1 MVAHPQLSVVI
12 PVYNE
17 GENIEPL
24 YDELSSALNDLN
36 RSYEVIVVDDG
47 SSDDSFQRLKAIHER
62 DPRWQII
69 QFRRNFGQ
77 TAAMSAGFAAARA
90 PVIVTIDAD
99 LQNDP
104 RDIGKL
110 LAKMDEGY
118 DIVSGWR
125 MNRKE
130 PFLKRRLPSMI
141 ANRIISRTTG
151 VILHDYGCTLKAYE
165 AEVLKNVRLYGE
177 LHRFIP
183 ALASEVGVRVA
194 EVPVNDRPRRH
205 GESKYGISRT
215 FRVILDL
222 LTVNFLLSYAR
233 RPLQVFG
240 GIGMV
245 LGGIGVLIGIYLS
258 YIRLVLGQDIGE
270 RPLLLLAVL
279 LVILGV
285 QMISIGLV
293 AEMITRTYHESQR
306 KPTYVVRRQLVSE
319 PRETKQEAPV
329 RYPSPERFDTPG
341 EAAGDNLPVSMK
353 ERGRG

>member
-1 MVAHPQLSVVI
+1 
-12 PVYNE
+12 
-17 GENIEPL
+17 
-24 YDELSSALNDLN
+24 
-36 RSYEVIVVDDG
+36 
-47 SSDDSFQRLKAIHER
+47 
-62 DPRWQII
+62 
-69 QFRRNFGQ
+69 
-77 TAAMSAGFAAARA
+77 
-90 PVIVTIDAD
+90 
-99 LQNDP
+99 
-104 RDIGKL
+104 
-110 LAKMDEGY
+110 
-118 DIVSGWR
+118 
-125 MNRKE
+125 
-130 PFLKRRLPSMI
+130 MI

-194 EVPVNDRPRRH
+194 EVPVTDRPRRH
-205 GESKYGISRT
+205 GARTSRISRT

>member
-1 MVAHPQLSVVI
+1 
-12 PVYNE
+12 
-17 GENIEPL
+17 NIEPL

-270 RPLLLLAVL
+270 R
-279 LVILGV
+279 
-285 QMISIGLV
+285 
-293 AEMITRTYHESQR
+293 
-306 KPTYVVRRQLVSE
+306 
-319 PRETKQEAPV
+319 
-329 RYPSPERFDTPG
+329 
-341 EAAGDNLPVSMK
+341 
-353 ERGRG
+353 